1 MPATVHHL
9 PIRPRSEYRIDRVY
23 RPASGNPRYV
33 GYCPGGYEYEVVRVS
48 DESTVV
54 CYATKRE
61 ALQYVKQVEAPR
73 QTLRDLCEPSREQ
86 DEALLR
92 VIAAYE
98 AEGGQ
103 VLFDEPAD
111 EPKPVEA
118 AQPFVSEY
126 LTRPLRTEDEARAQL
141 NRPRIPRAKGLL
153 EMIAE
158 QSGIDAAFR
167 RIVGGQ

>member
-9 PIRPRSEYRIDRVY
+9 PIR
-23 RPASGNPRYV
+23 
-33 GYCPGGYEYEVVRVS
+33 
-48 DESTVV
+48 
-54 CYATKRE
+54 
-61 ALQYVKQVEAPR
+61 PR

-103 VLFDEPAD
+103 VLFDEPTG
-111 EPKPVEA
+111 PVVEQLGTA
-118 AQPFVSEY
+118 AAVTSGANPDRAPAPFVSPFLE
-126 LTRPLRTEDEARAQL
+126 LPLRTEEEARAQL

-158 QSGIDAAFR
+158 QSGIDAAFK
-167 RIVGGQ
+167 RIIGG

>member
-1 MPATVHHL
+1 MPQV
-9 PIRPRSEYRIDRVY
+9 
-23 RPASGNPRYV
+23 
-33 GYCPGGYEYEVVRVS
+33 
-48 DESTVV
+48 
-54 CYATKRE
+54 
-61 ALQYVKQVEAPR
+61 LQFPKR

-103 VLFDEPAD
+103 VLFSGESS
-111 EPKPVEA
+111 EA
-118 AQPFVSEY
+118 AEEKGPDALASAPQPHVSEY
-126 LTRPLRTEDEARAQL
+126 LTRPLRTEEEARAQL